1 MNNFKKKLENIWFYY
16 KVPIIIVAL
25 VLIVSIDLAITT
37 KREPK
42 YDQSIG
48 IVATTFPSEE
58 NVEKIRLAFEN
69 KYIETFKVETF
80 NIDFNSNVID
90 EVEVSRLDLDIG
102 NSISKYLIIED
113 LEGFKKATNR
123 NDWEAA
129 LISDVDFLK
138 GNGADNY
145 YLIIRK

>member
-1 MNNFKKKLENIWFYY
+1 MDNFKKKLENIWFYY
-16 KVPIIIVAL
+16 KVPIIIIV
-25 VLIVSIDLAITT
+25 VIIVVSIDLAITT
-37 KREPK
+37 KHEPK

-48 IVATTFPSEE
+48 IVATSFPSEE
-58 NVEKIRLAFEN
+58 NVEKIRLAFEKEYN
-69 KYIETFKVETF
+69 ETFKVETF
-80 NIDFNSNVID
+80 NIDFNSNVVD

-102 NSISKYLIIED
+102 NSISKYLIVED

-123 NDWEAA
+123 NDWEVA
-129 LISDVDFLK
+129 LISNVDFLK